1 MIHHFDFLSLIV
13 HSSSVASYTVPF
25 PPDLSHIAHHLHL
38 HLPLSSSPSPLGPA
52 VMRGPIASRV
62 ITQLVSATE
71 WGHLDYLIVD
81 MPPGKYARSTVRIC
95 VRVVAACVHMLL
107 IFTYFPS

>member
-1 MIHHFDFLSLIV
+1 
-13 HSSSVASYTVPF
+13 
-25 PPDLSHIAHHLHL
+25 
-38 HLPLSSSPSPLGPA
+38 
-52 VMRGPIASRV
+52 MRGPIASRV

-81 MPPGKYARSTVRIC
+81 MPPGKYARSTVRLRVY

-107 IFTYFPS
+107 IFAYFRSYDVNCIVKTDFVQML